1 MLTMC
6 GDTNLQQVEGLR
18 VDVREEGV
26 EAARGAAGEGLPHHG
41 GLLGPLGLGGGAE
54 DAEDLAELVY
64 LVLAGEERLAEVELG
79 QDAAAAPDV
88 HRGGVGGAQQDLGG
102 PVPERDHL
110 QGRGSVTP
118 STRSSPHYSP
128 PWSAGS

>member
-1 MLTMC
+1 MC
-6 GDTNLQQVEGLR
+6 GNTNLEQVEGLR

-64 LVLAGEERLAEVELG
+64 LVLAGEERLPEVELC
-79 QDAAAAPDV
+79 QDTATAPDV
-88 HRGGVGGAQQDLGG
+88 DRGGVGGTQEDLRA
-102 PVPERDHL
+102 PVPECHHL
-110 QGRGSVTP
+110 GREICQTELQP
-118 STRSSPHYSP
+118 S
-128 PWSAGS
+128 SALLTTVVNNELKS